1 MTFDTATS
9 AFAEHAHTIA
19 AVSALC
25 VAICVVLLRATW
37 DTRKPVFDAICYVVS
52 ISALVIGVAALVIEL
67 RQMQTSLEEFSTH
80 TVPETTT
87 TATSAT
93 VASTTTTASTTATA
107 TTTTTDTD

>member
-1 MTFDTATS
+1 MTLDTATS

-52 ISALVIGVAALVIEL
+52 IGALVIGVGALVIEL
-67 RQMQTSLEEFSTH
+67 RQTQTSPEEFSTH
-80 TVPETTT
+80 AVPETSATMTST
-87 TATSAT
+87 TAPS
-93 VASTTTTASTTATA
+93 ATA
-107 TTTTTDTD
+107 TTDIN